1 MEKNA
6 CTTTCNN
13 TIGKCFNTILDTYTT
28 YNMSNSYYTKGL
40 FILAWST
47 GLARFPRSRLAT
59 LFFVKILMCSYERP
73 SWPGY
78 RDLGCFN
85 HDLGDRDESFPI

>member
-40 FILAWST
+40 FILAWT
-47 GLARFPRSRLAT
+47 GLVSKISPR
-59 LFFVKILMCSYERP
+59 
-73 SWPGY
+73 
-78 RDLGCFN
+78 
-85 HDLGDRDESFPI
+85 HSFLCKNIDVFI